1 MKIALYRE
9 IISLLRKAQALK
21 PESAWIPIYA
31 AKEISGFAYDTGI
44 LDANEYIKVMEHFQ
58 RPKRRVCRHACKSA

>member
-9 IISLLRKAQALK
+9 IVSLLRKARALK

-31 AKEISGFAYDTGI
+31 AKEISGFAYEAGI
-44 LDANEYIKVMEHFQ
+44 LDAGEYIRVMEHFQ
-58 RPKRRVCRHACKSA
+58 RPKRRPCRYASKNA